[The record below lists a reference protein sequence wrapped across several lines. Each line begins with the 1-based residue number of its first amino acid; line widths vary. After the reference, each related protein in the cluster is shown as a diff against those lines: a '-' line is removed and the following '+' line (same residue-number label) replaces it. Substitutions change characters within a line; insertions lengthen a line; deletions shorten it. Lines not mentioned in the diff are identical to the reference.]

1 LLSVKFSRAIIA
13 VLVIVLVAALLVPVA
28 GCKKDTVKGKTL
40 RVAFSATPDAIDVV
54 GYKMLQ
60 ILESKGIKTEAV
72 FCDGGPK
79 AVQALLAKQAD
90 VACSS
95 LEDIV
100 NANLM
105 AFALQRPKNLYAM
118 VGRKDMTQVEDIV
131 GGKVGAADPGS
142 IANVIAERIFGN
154 HGISKDQVTWMQIG
168 GNKARAAALLAGN
181 ADAVF
186 VYGGNYLI
194 LRAEGYPTI
203 TTMQSEFPGMHDD
216 MWCSTKEWLPE
227 NETMAIEICKAQLE
241 AAKWFRE
248 DKAGW
253 LALAKEKVEGLEE
266 TIALQLYDVML
277 EMDMFP
283 LNGLVSVES
292 LTTTADFLSAAG
304 VFPQQ
309 PISNWSDLKYME
321 EARKQL
327 GIQ

>member
-1 LLSVKFSRAIIA
+1 VKFSRAIIA
-13 VLVIVLVAALLVPVA
+13 VLVVALFAVLLVPVA

-40 RVAFSATPDAIDVV
+40 RVAFSASPDAIDVV

-60 ILESKGIKTEAV
+60 ILESKGIKTEAMYL
-72 FCDGGPK
+72 DGGPT
-79 AVQALLAKQAD
+79 AVQAVLAKQAD
-90 VACSS
+90 VACNS

-100 NANLM
+100 NAGFV

-118 VGRKDMTQVEDIV
+118 VGRKDMTKVEDIV
-131 GGKVGAADPGS
+131 GGKIGAADPGS
-142 IANVIAERIFGN
+142 IANVIAERIFEN

-168 GNKARAAALLAGN
+168 GNSARASALLAGN

-203 TTMQSEFPGMHDD
+203 TSMQAEFPGMHDD
-216 MWCSTKEWLPE
+216 MWCSSKEWLAE
-227 NETMAIEICKAQLE
+227 NEAMAIEICKAQLV

-253 LALAKEKVEGLEE
+253 LALAKEKVEALDE
-266 TIALQLYDVML
+266 TIALQLYDVMY

-283 LNGLVSVES
+283 LNGLMSAAS